1 MKDFHCEA
9 NTCGQEILI
18 TQDKMPSEYFSEQ
31 LCPFAILTECSID
44 WKMCLSRD
52 YMSVYT

>member
-1 MKDFHCEA
+1 MKDFNCEA